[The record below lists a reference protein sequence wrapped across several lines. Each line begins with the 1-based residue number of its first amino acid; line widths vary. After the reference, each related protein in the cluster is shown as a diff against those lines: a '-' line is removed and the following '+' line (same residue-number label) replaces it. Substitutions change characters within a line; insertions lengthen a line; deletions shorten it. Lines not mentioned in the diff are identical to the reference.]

1 MVYTLTGN
9 VYLEDYSRDLV
20 KISNQNGTDI
30 IDYYVNKGL
39 YRFDFTTA
47 TDPFLGT
54 VYIQILPLVSGPS
67 YSFSFHKVVSP
78 YAGDFNAFYNS
89 VAAWFNVTSQVSVN
103 GGTPLEPLG
112 VINFIE
118 GSNITITAVDDPTNN
133 NVNVTISA
141 TGGGGVTT
149 FSGGTTGLT
158 PNTPTSGAVVLA
170 GTLGVANGGTG
181 LTSTPT
187 NGQLLIGNGTNY
199 TLNTITAGTGIS
211 ITNGAGSIT
220 INNTGVTDDPFPKI
234 LMLMGG

>member
-1 MVYTLTGN
+1 MTWSIVKTDTLYVTILIGELKYVVHKSDVTIDPYDTETILVTIELFKYAKFQVSPVVKYPICYAVN
-9 VYLEDYSRDLV
+9 YRNCVSPTATTRDELIDKINSLLAEGV
-20 KISNQNGTDI
+20 KVAKNGT
-30 IDYYVNKGL
+30 
-39 YRFDFTTA
+39 
-47 TDPFLGT
+47 
-54 VYIQILPLVSGPS
+54 LV
-67 YSFSFHKVVSP
+67 
-78 YAGDFNAFYNS
+78 GD
-89 VAAWFNVTSQVSVN
+89 
-103 GGTPLEPLG
+103 EPE
-112 VINFIE
+112 INFIE
-118 GSNITITAVDDPTNN
+118 GTNITITAVDDPTNN
-133 NVNVTISA
+133 KVDVTISA
-141 TGGGGVTT
+141 TGGGGGGVTT

-211 ITNGAGSIT
+211 VTNGAGSIT